1 MKRTLIYSILLVSAA
16 CSSPDSGKQH
26 GMPVLEVRTVAA
38 VSRNLP
44 VYSEFI
50 GQTYGLSDIDVVSR
64 VEGWVTAIHF
74 KEGQE
79 VKEGQLLYSIDDTQ
93 LRNQEDAAASQLA
106 AQEVLLAKTKSDLDR
121 VEPLAAM
128 NALSRRDLDA
138 ARAAYQSQL
147 SVVEASRA
155 NYRNAQVLTSYSR
168 ITAPISGII
177 GISNVLVGDMVSRS
191 IGAKPLNTISST
203 GNIRVRFS
211 VSETDVIKFQQEL
224 ARKGTSA
231 QGVSAELYLSDGTR
245 YPNEARIDFAD
256 RSLDPKTGSLL
267 VQAVV
272 VNSASMPL
280 RPGQY
285 VRIRLKSSELDD
297 AVIIPQQALKQLQ
310 TIYQVLVVGKD
321 DTLRTVTVQP
331 GTRIG
336 GNCVI
341 ASGINPG
348 DRVAVVGS
356 MLVKPNSLVKPV
368 DMEWSYDST
377 LVQ

>member
-1 MKRTLIYSILLVSAA
+1 M
-16 CSSPDSGKQH
+16 
-26 GMPVLEVRTVAA
+26 AA

-50 GQTYGLSDIDVVSR
+50 GQTFGLADIDVVSR

-79 VKEGQLLYSIDDTQ
+79 VKQGQLLYTIDDTQ

-138 ARAAYQSQL
+138 ARAAYQSQ
-147 SVVEASRA
+147 SSAVEAARA
-155 NYRNAQVLTSYSR
+155 NFRNVQVLTSYAR

-177 GISNVLVGDMVSRS
+177 GISNVQVGDMVSRS
-191 IGAKPLNTISST
+191 VGAQPLNTISST

-211 VSETDVIKFQQEL
+211 ISETDVIKFQQEL
-224 ARKGTSA
+224 AKKGTNA
-231 QGVSAELYLSDGTR
+231 EGVAAELYLSDGTR

-272 VNSASMPL
+272 TNSSSMPL

-285 VRIRLKSSELDD
+285 IRIRLKSSELDD
-297 AVIIPQQALKQLQ
+297 AIIIPQQAVRQLQ

-321 DTLRTVTVQP
+321 DTLRSVTVET
-331 GTRIG
+331 GTSIG

-341 ASGINPG
+341 TSGINAG

-368 DMEWSYDST
+368 DLEWSYDST